1 MEDRKTVWSAI
12 KSYKFNSLLAK
23 NFIFVFVLVTLPLLL
38 VLGINYNKYNREI
51 NTRVMNMNG
60 ELLEKNVV
68 VTDNIM
74 ASVLDLLD
82 TMSQL
87 EVVTDIVQ
95 MSETAKTYETKANLT
110 VALLQE
116 RILLNNFLTAT
127 SIYSDKTD
135 MLVTEKGYQKINEIR
150 DKEKWYAIHKQRPMD
165 DTVILVNQDNS
176 IFLCGPI
183 RNEEGERVGL
193 MVLNVELQR
202 IQNFLESQNVPRRG
216 LFFITDISGQTMYC
230 NDQDFFSWDA
240 EAVREYESTIKGI
253 KPGET
258 KLLGGRDKR
267 IVSVMDSIHKS
278 WRYAFITEMPEYK
291 EETQS
296 LRDFLITS
304 VLVGLIAS
312 SLATYIITYLTYRPM
327 RKIISVIKNP
337 QLHWSEKE
345 ASKEAN
351 EMLFITSNILAD
363 ADDAKSI
370 TEELEGR
377 VLALRQAQFRALQFQ
392 IDPHFLYNTLET
404 IKWRAVEDMGLG
416 NRTSK
421 MLTKVARLYRL
432 GLENDD
438 VIVSVGEELN
448 FLKLYIEIV
457 RIRFGD
463 SIQFHLDVDESLY
476 DCKIIK
482 MCLQPIVENAI
493 HHGLRPKDYHGNI
506 TVSAYCEDDNL
517 CISVTDDGQNTNPSA
532 LRELNERLKTGTGFE
547 ASKVGLRNVNER
559 IKLIYGRKYGV
570 SIDLTEP
577 QAGEEEGHGANVRVV
592 LHFPYRKNNGS
603 EDKK

>member
-1 MEDRKTVWSAI
+1 MENRKTVWSAI
-12 KSYKFNSLLAK
+12 KSYKFNSLLIK

-38 VLGINYNKYNREI
+38 VLGINYNKYNGEI
-51 NTRVMNMNG
+51 NTRVMDMNE

-74 ASVLDLLD
+74 VSVLELLD

-87 EVVTDIVQ
+87 EIVTEIVQ
-95 MSETAKTYETKANLT
+95 MDETTPAYQTKAALT
-110 VALLQE
+110 VALLKE
-116 RILLNNFLTAT
+116 RILLDKFVVAT
-127 SIYSDKTD
+127 SIYSDKTE
-135 MLVTEKGYQKINEIR
+135 MLITENGYQNISEVR
-150 DKEKWYAIHKQRPMD
+150 DKEKWYAIHKQMPMEGAY
-165 DTVILVNQDNS
+165 ILVNHANS
-176 IFLCGPI
+176 IFVCRPI
-183 RNEEGERVGL
+183 RDAEGERVGL
-193 MVLNVELQR
+193 FVLNVELQKIR
-202 IQNFLESQNVPRRG
+202 DFLESQNVPRRG
-216 LFFITDISGQTMYC
+216 LFIVMDISGQTMYC
-230 NDQDFFSWDA
+230 NEQNFSSWDA
-240 EAVREYESTIKGI
+240 EASREYETAVMGV

-258 KLLGGRDKR
+258 KLLGGRDRK

-296 LRDFLITS
+296 LRNFLFTS
-304 VLVGLIAS
+304 VLVGVFAS
-312 SLATYIITYLTYRPM
+312 SIAAYIITYLTYRPM

-345 ASKEAN
+345 ASKESN

-363 ADDAKSI
+363 TDSAKGI
-370 TEELEGR
+370 AEELEDR
-377 VLALRQAQFRALQFQ
+377 ILALRQAQFRALQFQ

-438 VIVSVGEELN
+438 VIVSLGEELN
-448 FLKLYIEIV
+448 FLELYIEIV

-463 SIQFHLDVDESLY
+463 SIQFHWDIDESLY

-517 CISVTDDGQNTNPSA
+517 CIAVTDDGQNTNPSA

-547 ASKVGLRNVNER
+547 VSKVGLRNVNER
-559 IKLIYGRKYGV
+559 IKLVYGKRYGV

-577 QAGEEEGHGANVRVV
+577 QAGEGDGAKVRVI